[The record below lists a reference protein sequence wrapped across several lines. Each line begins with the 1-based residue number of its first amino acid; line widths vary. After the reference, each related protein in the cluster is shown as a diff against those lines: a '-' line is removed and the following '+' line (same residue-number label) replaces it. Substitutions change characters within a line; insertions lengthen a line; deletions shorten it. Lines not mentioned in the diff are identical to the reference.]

1 MSVHRK
7 INLLLYDYLK
17 NEVSDS
23 ERIAIEKHL
32 ESCRH
37 CKDDVAEIRAAIQL
51 LPQQNIL
58 PSDERPAG
66 YWQRF
71 AGTVDER
78 LKPPSGS
85 AATFWSDIWDD
96 IISFVMIRPVMV
108 SAVSGVMVLLVVA
121 VLLWQ
126 RTIPSRLHE
135 VDGQRQQA
143 AEISGQAINQDIR
156 MGDYFRKSKMLLVGI
171 TNMKLNE
178 NQQVD
183 LSAERKYSR
192 ALLQE
197 ARYLKNQ
204 PMDNRS
210 AKLIGDLEKILIQL
224 ANAKDQGDAP
234 DVEIIRGG
242 IHQENL
248 LFKIR
253 VAESVFDSSRTP
265 GY

>member
-1 MSVHRK
+1 
-7 INLLLYDYLK
+7 
-17 NEVSDS
+17 
-23 ERIAIEKHL
+23 
-32 ESCRH
+32 
-37 CKDDVAEIRAAIQL
+37 
-51 LPQQNIL
+51 
-58 PSDERPAG
+58 
-66 YWQRF
+66 
-71 AGTVDER
+71 
-78 LKPPSGS
+78 
-85 AATFWSDIWDD
+85 
-96 IISFVMIRPVMV
+96 
-108 SAVSGVMVLLVVA
+108 
-121 VLLWQ
+121 
-126 RTIPSRLHE
+126 
-135 VDGQRQQA
+135 
-143 AEISGQAINQDIR
+143 
-156 MGDYFRKSKMLLVGI
+156 
-171 TNMKLNE
+171 MKLNE

>member
-1 MSVHRK
+1 MSLHKK
-7 INLLLYDYLK
+7 INLRLYDYLK
-17 NEVSDS
+17 NDVSDI
-23 ERIAIEKHL
+23 ERITIEQHL
-32 ESCRH
+32 ETCRH
-37 CKDDVAEIRAAIQL
+37 CQNDVDEIRAAIQL

-58 PSDERPAG
+58 PSDERLAE
-66 YWQRF
+66 YWQQF
-71 AGTVDER
+71 AGMVNER
-78 LKPPSGS
+78 LNPQSSP
-85 AATFWSDIWDD
+85 ATTFWSDIWDD

-108 SAVSGVMVLLVVA
+108 SAVSGAMVLLVVA

-126 RTIPSRLHE
+126 RNVPSRLTE
-135 VDGQRQQA
+135 GDNQGQQA
-143 AEISGQAINQDIR
+143 AELSGQTIGQDVR
-156 MGDYFRKSKMLLVGI
+156 MGEYFRKSKMLLVGI
-171 TNMKLNE
+171 TNMKLDE

-183 LSAERKYSR
+183 LSSEQKYSR

-224 ANAKDQGDAP
+224 ANAKEHGDVP

-253 VAESVFDSSRTP
+253 VAESMFDSSRVSA
-265 GY
+265 Y

>member
-1 MSVHRK
+1 MSLHRK

-17 NEVSDS
+17 NEVSDV
-23 ERIAIEKHL
+23 ERIVIEKHL
-32 ESCRH
+32 ATCRR
-37 CKDDVAEIRAAIQL
+37 CKDDVDEIRAAIQL
-51 LPQQNIL
+51 LSQQNIV
-58 PSDERPAG
+58 PSDERPAE
-66 YWQRF
+66 YWQQF
-71 AGTVDER
+71 AGMVDER
-78 LKPPSGS
+78 LKPQSSS

-96 IISFVMIRPVMV
+96 IISFVMIRPVTV

-121 VLLWQ
+121 ILSWHRMV
-126 RTIPSRLHE
+126 PSRLHE
-135 VDGQRQQA
+135 DEKQGPQV
-143 AEISGQAINQDIR
+143 AEISGQTIDQDIR
-156 MGDYFRKSKMLLVGI
+156 MGNYFRKSKMLLVGI

-178 NQQVD
+178 NQPVD
-183 LSAERKYSR
+183 LSSEQKYSR

-224 ANAKDQGDAP
+224 ANAKEHGDGP

-253 VAESVFDSSRTP
+253 VAESMFDSSRTP
-265 GY
+265 GN

>member
-1 MSVHRK
+1 MSAHRK
-7 INLLLYDYLK
+7 MNLLLYDYLK
-17 NEVSDS
+17 NEISDTD
-23 ERIAIEKHL
+23 RIAVEKHL
-32 ESCRH
+32 ESCRQ
-37 CKDDVAEIRAAIQL
+37 CQDDVDEIRTAIRL
-51 LPQQNIL
+51 LPQQNIV
-58 PSDERPAG
+58 PSAERPAE

-71 AGTVDER
+71 AGIVDER
-78 LKPPSGS
+78 LKPQSSS
-85 AATFWSDIWDD
+85 AARFWSDIWDD
-96 IISFVMIRPVMV
+96 IISFVMIRPVTV
-108 SAVSGVMVLLVVA
+108 SAVSGVMILLVVA
-121 VLLWQ
+121 VVVWQ
-126 RTIPSRLHE
+126 RTVPVRLTE
-135 VDGQRQQA
+135 NGVQPQQA
-143 AEISGQAINQDIR
+143 AEISVQPTVQDIR

-178 NQQVD
+178 NEQVD

>member
-1 MSVHRK
+1 MSVHKR

-17 NEVSDS
+17 NEISDI

-32 ESCRH
+32 ETCRQ
-37 CKDDVAEIRAAIQL
+37 CKNDAEEIRAAIQL
-51 LPQQNIL
+51 FLQQNIV
-58 PSDERPAG
+58 PSEERPAE

-71 AGTVDER
+71 AGAVDER
-78 LKPPSGS
+78 LKPQSSS

-96 IISFVMIRPVMV
+96 IISFVMIRPVTV
-108 SAVSGVMVLLVVA
+108 SAVSSVMVLLVVA
-121 VLLWQ
+121 ILLWQ
-126 RTIPSRLHE
+126 RIIPSRVHE
-135 VDGQRQQA
+135 GENHVSQA
-143 AEISGQAINQDIR
+143 ADISGQTIEQNIR

-178 NQQVD
+178 NQQID
-183 LSAERKYSR
+183 LRDERKYSR

-224 ANAKDQGDAP
+224 ANAKDRGDAP

-242 IHQENL
+242 IHQQNL

-253 VAESVFDSSRTP
+253 IAESVFDSSRVS